1 MGFVLLHLNVFY
13 GEETNTVVRSS
24 VNQLMSFKSK
34 LFKGALLNLQLE
46 IVLFLYLSDGFI
58 DYGGYQNILV

>member
-1 MGFVLLHLNVFY
+1 M
-13 GEETNTVVRSS
+13 VRSS

-46 IVLFLYLSDGFI
+46 IVLFLYLSDGFF